1 MEDTEASALLM
12 LTLGMEVMVVMDV
25 VWLLI
30 TEVVHLTSDPLSG
43 VLEERSVMLM
53 LTLGMAVMVAMEVVL
68 PLITEVVHLTS
79 DPLSG
84 VLEERS
90 VMPMLMHSMAME
102 VMVVMDMVLLVIT
115 EVDTDS
121 HTMPYLETLSSQD
134 LPQLDIIQEEF
145 LAVES
150 APLHHGED
158 GDMTTML
165 SLDIPSS
172 DDQELDTIQEVFS
185 AVK

>member
-1 MEDTEASALLM
+1 
-12 LTLGMEVMVVMDV
+12 
-25 VWLLI
+25 
-30 TEVVHLTSDPLSG
+30 
-43 VLEERSVMLM
+43 
-53 LTLGMAVMVAMEVVL
+53 MVAMDVVL

-79 DPLSG
+79 GVPSG

-90 VMPMLMHSMAME
+90 VMPKLKLS
-102 VMVVMDMVLLVIT
+102 VM

-150 APLHHGED
+150 APLHHTED

-172 DDQELDTIQEVFS
+172 DDQELDIIQEVFS

>member
-1 MEDTEASALLM
+1 MLM
-12 LTLGMEVMVVMDV
+12 LTSDMVVMEVMDV
-25 VWLLI
+25 VLLLI

-53 LTLGMAVMVAMEVVL
+53 LTLGMVVMVAMDVVL

-90 VMPMLMHSMAME
+90 VTPMLMLS
-102 VMVVMDMVLLVIT
+102 VM

-121 HTMPYLETLSSQD
+121 HTMPYLETLSLQD

-150 APLHHGED
+150 APLHHMED

-165 SLDIPSS
+165 SLDIPLSE
-172 DDQELDTIQEVFS
+172 DLVLDTTQEVFS